1 LGFRDLEYSQT
12 ISFDKRSMAR
22 DKEDMVFAK
31 IKKHSRKLP
40 SEKKYTQYAGA
51 VQNTYDAVLD
61 NSLSILRNFTL
72 DDRISRMKAEKMEKQ
87 VRDAYLYHLVF
98 SIRYHTSPADE
109 SKTVWSGPVCTVKI
123 ISGNPRD
130 KHRT

>member
-1 LGFRDLEYSQT
+1 
-12 ISFDKRSMAR
+12 MAR

-87 VRDAYLYHLVF
+87 VRDAYLFSFFHTLSYVTCRRIRNGLV
-98 SIRYHTSPADE
+98 
-109 SKTVWSGPVCTVKI
+109 
-123 ISGNPRD
+123 
-130 KHRT
+130 